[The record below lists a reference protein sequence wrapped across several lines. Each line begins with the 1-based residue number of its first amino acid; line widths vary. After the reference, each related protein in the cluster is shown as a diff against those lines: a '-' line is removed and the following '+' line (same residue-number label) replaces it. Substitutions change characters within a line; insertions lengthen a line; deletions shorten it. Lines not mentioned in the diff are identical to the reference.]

1 MNSDADVNRGATS
14 ACNGA
19 ARRRRRQMAIPFV
32 PFKRVFLS
40 GAFVTCVILAGCS
53 GKIITEEDDS
63 EDSSGGSG
71 GSPPAG
77 GTAGTGGEW
86 TVPGGNQSTGGE
98 PYVDPECPDEE
109 PPEPS
114 VECDPLDPFKDCPEG
129 YGCYPYLEYPF
140 GEGCGH
146 AMFGSV
152 CIPAGEGE
160 QGDFCDD
167 SYCAPGYM
175 CVVGATGGKRCGQ
188 ICEPIRDYMCEP
200 GLICGETDIQGYG
213 VCF

>member
-1 MNSDADVNRGATS
+1 MSVLFLTSVLVGA
-14 ACNGA
+14 
-19 ARRRRRQMAIPFV
+19 
-32 PFKRVFLS
+32 
-40 GAFVTCVILAGCS
+40 CS
-53 GKIITEEDDS
+53 GKIVTVTDDG

-71 GSPPAG
+71 GMTSTG
-77 GTAGTGGEW
+77 GTAGTGGDFML
-86 TVPGGNQSTGGE
+86 TGGSPATGGGD

-109 PPEPS
+109 PPETIP
-114 VECDPLDPFKDCPEG
+114 ECDPLDPYKDCPTG

-146 AMFGSV
+146 ATFGAV
-152 CIPAGEGE
+152 CIPAGVGE
-160 QGDFCDD
+160 QGEFCDD
-167 SYCAPGYM
+167 TYCAPGYM

-188 ICEPIRDYMCEP
+188 ICEPIRDHMCPP